1 MLQAK
6 ARRHALAADAVVP
19 HRHFQHAV
27 LDMAPHLD
35 TGGVAVA
42 DGVGD
47 ALLHGAVDAVFLI
60 LRERQP
66 GQRLFQLDLRAAALR
81 HAGTHLIERTREVF
95 FFQRVRPQRLDR
107 APDIVHSVAGGV
119 GYQLHLVPC
128 HLGRVVH
135 HLDAGVCARCDARE
149 HMA

>member
-35 TGGVAVA
+35 PGGVAVA

-47 ALLHGAVDAVFLI
+47 AFLHSAVDAVFLI

-66 GQRLFQLDLRAAALR
+66 ASDSSSWICVPLLCAMLVHILLSAPERFSFSSESGRNALTERRTSFMPLRAVSA
-81 HAGTHLIERTREVF
+81 ISS
-95 FFQRVRPQRLDR
+95 
-107 APDIVHSVAGGV
+107 I
-119 GYQLHLVPC
+119 
-128 HLGRVVH
+128 
-135 HLDAGVCARCDARE
+135 
-149 HMA
+149 

>member
-6 ARRHALAADAVVP
+6 ARRHALAADAVVS

-35 TGGVAVA
+35 PGGVAVA

-60 LRERQP
+60 LRECQP
-66 GQRLFQLDLRAAALR
+66 GQRLFQLDLAPLLCAMLVHILLSAPERFSFSSESGRSALTERRTSFIPLRAVSA
-81 HAGTHLIERTREVF
+81 INS
-95 FFQRVRPQRLDR
+95 
-107 APDIVHSVAGGV
+107 I
-119 GYQLHLVPC
+119 
-128 HLGRVVH
+128 
-135 HLDAGVCARCDARE
+135 
-149 HMA
+149 